1 MAIYNFPDQ
10 LIPDF
15 TDVFVHRYQIS
26 VHANKNKVN
35 LSQNV
40 FSFLIQGQKEVHFQD
55 TTVDIGD
62 DKILLMAAGNCLMTE
77 NLSEYESYESLLLF
91 FSQETIERFLFKYKP
106 ECLKLQSIPQTP
118 YFIVEKDEFI
128 KIFIQSLAQSLKF
141 QNTTSSI
148 FLEIKFDEI
157 ALYLC
162 QKHGQAFELF
172 LYSLLQNRFDL
183 SFKKII
189 DTYKYSIL
197 DLEEIAFLCNMS
209 LSTFKRHFQKN
220 YHEVPGKWFQKQR
233 LQQAK
238 DLIQS
243 QSVRPSEI
251 YMNYGYENLS
261 NFSNAFK
268 NEFGYRPSQT
278 T

>member
-91 FSQETIERFLFKYKP
+91 LVRKP
-106 ECLKLQSIPQTP
+106 SNG
-118 YFIVEKDEFI
+118 F
-128 KIFIQSLAQSLKF
+128 
-141 QNTTSSI
+141 
-148 FLEIKFDEI
+148 
-157 ALYLC
+157 
-162 QKHGQAFELF
+162 
-172 LYSLLQNRFDL
+172 YSN
-183 SFKKII
+183 I
-189 DTYKYSIL
+189 
-197 DLEEIAFLCNMS
+197 
-209 LSTFKRHFQKN
+209 
-220 YHEVPGKWFQKQR
+220 
-233 LQQAK
+233 
-238 DLIQS
+238 
-243 QSVRPSEI
+243 
-251 YMNYGYENLS
+251 NLS
-261 NFSNAFK
+261 V
-268 NEFGYRPSQT
+268 
-278 T
+278 